1 MEEIR
6 KGLGKRI
13 RFLRKS
19 GAMTQEQLA
28 EKAGLCYKYIG
39 EIERGEVNPSL
50 KSMLEVASALNVNIQ
65 SLFPDGDDILPKI
78 THKELKVLKEATSIL
93 SKAFENIK

>member
-19 GAMTQEQLA
+19 ERLTQEQLA

-50 KSMLEVASALNVNIQ
+50 KSMVEVAAALGVNIQ
-65 SLFPDGDDILPKI
+65 NLFPTEEDILPNI
-78 THKELKVLKEATSIL
+78 SHKELKTIKEAITIL
-93 SKAFENIK
+93 NKTFEKI

>member
-1 MEEIR
+1 MEAIR
-6 KGLGKRI
+6 QGLGKRI

-19 GAMTQEQLA
+19 EKLTQEQLA

-50 KSMLEVASALNVNIQ
+50 KSMVEVATALGVNLQ
-65 SLFPDGDDILPKI
+65 SLFPTEDDILPKI
-78 THKELKVLKEATSIL
+78 SHKELKTIKEAVTIL
-93 SKAFENIK
+93 SRTFEKV